1 MSLFV
6 FLPLDYNKFE
16 THVFLCIEYRVGNFV
31 CAQISA
37 KIVKKMRKSLISDV
51 SDNLT
56 VSKCPKLLLVH
67 FSIEIIKKTRNF
79 YYVRCYFEF

>member
-37 KIVKKMRKSLISDV
+37 KIVKKMRKSWISDV
-51 SDNLT
+51 SNNLT
-56 VSKCPKLLLVH
+56 VSKCPKLLLVP
-67 FSIEIIKKTRNF
+67 FSIELIKKTRNS
-79 YYVRCYFEF
+79 YCVRRYFEF